1 MGLQLTLPAREQ
13 LMLRSIKERWI
24 WVLYSSCLSVRT
36 PSPTCQQA
44 WMSQGPTMRSL
55 PRIRWHILCWPRR
68 SGKAMQLRCSQLWV
82 QVRGAAP
89 SVWHTTRD
97 SSVSIITGSTAATT
111 MATLWTAPREA
122 RAALC
127 ARAPGTA
134 RPTQAAAV
142 HRDAFS
148 MTIRQPRLPPTLP
161 AREQLMQ
168 WPTKKRWIWVLY
180 SSCPSV
186 QTPSPACRQAWMSQG
201 PTMRSLPRSRWHIP
215 YWPRTSGK
223 ATQLR
228 CSQLWGQVR
237 GAIPSV
243 RRTRQEASARALLK
257 SVVAGSLGDSSSA
270 AAPGIRASAA
280 MVVVMEVVTEV
291 DTEECP
297 QAFTGSTPVG
307 ARVLSVRR
315 TTRDPSASTTA
326 GSAVATT
333 TATSWS
339 APHEARAI
347 FVANRVE

>member
-1 MGLQLTLPAREQ
+1 MG
-13 LMLRSIKERWI
+13 
-24 WVLYSSCLSVRT
+24 
-36 PSPTCQQA
+36 
-44 WMSQGPTMRSL
+44 
-55 PRIRWHILCWPRR
+55 
-68 SGKAMQLRCSQLWV
+68 
-82 QVRGAAP
+82 
-89 SVWHTTRD
+89 
-97 SSVSIITGSTAATT
+97 
-111 MATLWTAPREA
+111 
-122 RAALC
+122 
-127 ARAPGTA
+127 
-134 RPTQAAAV
+134 
-142 HRDAFS
+142 
-148 MTIRQPRLPPTLP
+148 
-161 AREQLMQ
+161 
-168 WPTKKRWIWVLY
+168 
-180 SSCPSV
+180 
-186 QTPSPACRQAWMSQG
+186 
-201 PTMRSLPRSRWHIP
+201 HIP

-257 SVVAGSLGDSSSA
+257 SVVAGSLGDSSSV

-280 MVVVMEVVTEV
+280 MVVVTEV

-339 APHEARAI
+339 APHEARAV
-347 FVANRVE
+347 FVANRVEL